1 MHMHFQDTFYS
12 GGRKYWEEKEQKN
25 MKKCQNN
32 TREMN
37 RRRESTSHTYSKI
50 KIHLERKQVL
60 GEKTSVNLQFNL
72 RGWGNKSETA
82 SFFTENI
89 SSISELLF
97 GRYSSKI
104 Y

>member
-12 GGRKYWEEKEQKN
+12 GSREYWEEKEQKN

-50 KIHLERKQVL
+50 KIHLERKQDL

-72 RGWGNKSETA
+72 RGWGNNN
-82 SFFTENI
+82 SFF
-89 SSISELLF
+89 F
-97 GRYSSKI
+97 
-104 Y
+104 